1 MLCVKL
7 YFNGVLVRVYTNK
20 DCLQIMSC
28 MCSIY
33 APLYAFLYLVGSM
46 DRLFLR
52 VPVRPP
58 RGGLIAVY

>member
-7 YFNGVLVRVYTNK
+7 YIYTIVYNAALCIQTR
-20 DCLQIMSC
+20 SC
-28 MCSIY
+28 ACCIY
-33 APLYAFLYLVGSM
+33 APLYAFFYLVGSM

-58 RGGLIAVY
+58 RGGLIPVY